1 MSVAIVP
8 AFTAEFRRYR
18 HLAESAAA
26 QLEWS
31 ELRIALDPEV
41 NSIAA
46 IMKHVG
52 GNLRSRW
59 TEPFTTDGEKPWR
72 DRDAEFV
79 DDFAD
84 RDAMMAAWNAGW
96 DVLEASLASMTDA
109 DLGRVLHIRGE
120 AHTLAL
126 ALARSSTHVSYHA
139 GQIVQVA
146 RVLASRAGRPWKV
159 LTVPRGGSAAFNRAM
174 GFGSTKPL

>member
-1 MSVAIVP
+1 VID
-8 AFTAEFRRYR
+8 AFAAEFRRYR

-41 NSIAA
+41 NCIAA

-84 RDAMMAAWNAGW
+84 REAMMAGWNTGW
-96 DVLEASLASMTDA
+96 AVLESSLATMTDA
-109 DLGRVLHIRGE
+109 DLGRVLRIRGE
-120 AHTLAL
+120 EHTLAL
-126 ALARSSTHVSYHA
+126 ALARSSTHVSYHS

-146 RVLASRAGRPWKV
+146 RVLTSRAGRHWKV
-159 LTVPRGGSAAFNRAM
+159 LTVPRGGSVAFNAQLGYDAGR
-174 GFGSTKPL
+174 T

>member
-1 MSVAIVP
+1 MSRLVID
-8 AFTAEFRRYR
+8 AFAAEFRRYR
-18 HLAESAAA
+18 SCAESAAA

-31 ELRIALDPEV
+31 ELRVALDPEI

-96 DVLEASLASMTDA
+96 NVLEASLASMTDA
-109 DLGRVLHIRGE
+109 DLGRTLRIRGE

-126 ALARSSTHVSYHA
+126 ALARSSTHVAYHA
-139 GQIVQVA
+139 GQIVQAA
-146 RVLASRAGRPWKV
+146 RILASRAGRHWKV
-159 LTVPRGGSAAFNRAM
+159 LTVPRGGSAAFNAQM
-174 GFGSTKPL
+174 GYDAGRR

>member
-1 MSVAIVP
+1 MSREVIS

-31 ELRIALDPEV
+31 EVRTALDPEV

-59 TEPFTTDGEKPWR
+59 TEPFTIDGEKPWR

-84 RDAMMAAWNAGW
+84 RDAMMAAWIAGW
-96 DVLEASLASMTDA
+96 NVLEASLAGMTDA
-109 DLGRVLHIRGE
+109 DLGRTLRIRGE

-146 RVLASRAGRPWKV
+146 RILTSRAGRPWKV
-159 LTVPRGGSAAFNRAM
+159 LTVPRGGSAAFNAGM
-174 GFGSTKPL
+174 GYNAGRT

>member
-1 MSVAIVP
+1 MPRDLIS

-18 HLAESAAA
+18 NLAESAAA
-26 QLEWS
+26 QLEWG
-31 ELRIALDPEV
+31 ELRIVLDPEV

-84 RDAMMAAWNAGW
+84 VGAMMAAWNAGW
-96 DVLEASLASMTDA
+96 DVLEASLAGMTDA
-109 DLGRVLHIRGE
+109 DLGRMLRIRGE
-120 AHTLAL
+120 PHTLAL
-126 ALARSSTHVSYHA
+126 ALTRSSTLVSYHA

-146 RVLASRAGRPWKV
+146 RVLTSRAGTPWKT
-159 LTVPRGGSAAFNRAM
+159 LTIARGGSAAFNEAKGHRPA
-174 GFGSTKPL
+174 